1 MSKPLPLDIVEKVGG
16 LILTSD
22 YRSKVDVS
30 FQYELADL
38 ICHLMAEERER
49 VARYVHRNGTIHDEL
64 ADQVCD
70 EEGEKWHVEMRDQL
84 YRLATEIRGGLK

>member
-1 MSKPLPLDIVEKVGG
+1 MSKPIPLDIVEKVGG

-30 FQYELADL
+30 FQYELAYL
-38 ICHLMAEERER
+38 ISSIMAAERER
-49 VARYVHRNGTIHDEL
+49 MAKHVHRNGIIHDEL

-70 EEGEKWHVEMRDQL
+70 EDGEKWHVEMRDQL
-84 YRLATEIRGGLK
+84 YRLASEIRGGLK

>member
-1 MSKPLPLDIVEKVGG
+1 MSKPLPLDIVERVGG
-16 LILTSD
+16 LMLTSD
-22 YRSKVDVS
+22 YRMKVAAE

-38 ICHLMAEERER
+38 ISNLMAEERER
-49 VARYVHRNGTIHDEL
+49 TARYVHRNGTIHDEL

-84 YRLATEIRGGLK
+84 YRLASEIRGGLK